1 MRDAEPEDERKEK
14 ALRYARAVALAIEN
28 PEMLKDDIL
37 KEFVEEVKRMAER
50 CGDD

>member
-14 ALRYARAVALAIEN
+14 ALRYARAVALAIES

-37 KEFVEEVKRMAER
+37 REFVEEVKRRAER
-50 CGDD
+50 CADG